1 MLELSGII
9 ILGILAQWSAWK
21 FKIPAIL
28 PLILIGLA
36 VGPIATLFTADG
48 GKLIE
53 PIWNGESGLFPG
65 QSLFYFVSLA
75 ISIILFEGGLTLRR
89 GEVLN
94 VGPVIVKL
102 ITISV
107 VVTFI
112 GAGVAAHFIFDLS
125 WEISFLFAALII
137 VTGPTV
143 ITPILR
149 NIPLKK
155 DVSTILKWEG
165 ILIDP
170 IGALVAVLVF
180 EFISAGA
187 GEEYTA
193 TALIEFGKIVLFG
206 FTFGFTFAHALAF
219 GIKKN
224 VIPHY
229 LLNVFTLA
237 TVLGVFVLADLF
249 AHESGLLAVVVMGM
263 VLGNINL
270 PNLKELL
277 YFKESLSV
285 LLISILFILLA
296 ANINIEDLLL
306 VYNWEALLLFVLV
319 VFVIRPVGV
328 FLSSMNS
335 SLKTNEKLFVSW
347 VGPRGIV
354 AAGIASLFGL
364 NLADQGVPG
373 AEYITPLVFMIVLGT
388 VLLNATTARM
398 FAKLVGVFLKNPEGI
413 LIIGASSISRL
424 IATYL
429 KKNKRHVVLLD
440 SNRNNIRKAK
450 ELGLDAIQGSVYEDD
465 LTNNIELNDIGYL
478 MGLTGNTDINK
489 MAIGK
494 FQKHFGENGSF
505 RILSQEEM
513 SDPENNPKE
522 GLFSPTDDYV
532 KLTEVAR
539 RHPKIQEV
547 RINSQEHYSGLIE
560 ITKTDADIIPLFVK
574 NNNGDLSI
582 IPSHSQ
588 EVEIEEGYML
598 VYLGKE
604 LKIENNAEKTDL
616 DDTVSEDEEDDGID
630 EAIKQSEKEEQEKE
644 EQEKEKKGKNQ
655 KNDETD

>member
-1 MLELSGII
+1 MLELAGII
-9 ILGILAQWSAWK
+9 ILGILAQWVAWK

-53 PIWNGESGLFPG
+53 PIWNGDSGLFPG
-65 QSLFYFVSLA
+65 ESLFYFVSLA

-102 ITISV
+102 ITVAVI
-107 VVTFI
+107 VTFI
-112 GAGVAAHFIFDLS
+112 GAGIAAHFIFDLS
-125 WEISFLFAALII
+125 WQISFLFAALII

-155 DVSTILKWEG
+155 DVSAILKWEG

-180 EFISAGA
+180 EFISAGE
-187 GEEYTA
+187 GKEFTE
-193 TALIEFGKIVLFG
+193 TALIGFGKIVLFG
-206 FTFGFTFAHALAF
+206 FTFGFTFAHGLALC
-219 GIKKN
+219 IKKN
-224 VIPHY
+224 IIPHY

-270 PNLKELL
+270 PNIKELL

-296 ANINIEDLLL
+296 ANINIDDLLL
-306 VYNWEALLLFVLV
+306 VYNWNALLLFTVV
-319 VFVIRPVGV
+319 VFLVRPLGV
-328 FLSSMNS
+328 FVSSINS
-335 SLKTNEKLFVSW
+335 SLKFNEKLFISW

-364 NLADQGVPG
+364 KLASQGIEG
-373 AEYITPLVFMIVLGT
+373 AEYITPLVFMVVLGT
-388 VLLNATTARM
+388 VLLNATTARF
-398 FAKLVGVFLKNPEGI
+398 FAQFVGVFLKHSEGI

-429 KKNKRHVVLLD
+429 KKNNRHVVLVD
-440 SNRNNIRKAK
+440 NNRTNVRKAK
-450 ELGLDAIQGSVYEDD
+450 ELGLEAIEGSVYEDE
-465 LTNNIELNDIGYL
+465 LINNIELNDVGYL
-478 MGLTGNTDINK
+478 MALTGNSEINN
-489 MAIGK
+489 MAIEK

-505 RILSQEEM
+505 RVVSSDEM

-522 GLFSPTDDYV
+522 GLFSHTDDYI

-539 RHPKIQEV
+539 KYPVIQEI
-547 RINSQEHYSGLIE
+547 RINSQEHYGGLIE
-560 ITKTDADIIPLFVK
+560 ITKTDPEIIPLFVK
-574 NNNGDLSI
+574 NNEGDLSI
-582 IPSHSQ
+582 IPSNSQ
-588 EVEIEEGYML
+588 DVEIEEGCML
-598 VYLGKE
+598 VYLGKTLE
-604 LKIENNAEKTDL
+604 LEETEEETDL
-616 DDTVSEDEEDDGID
+616 ENTVEEDDK
-630 EAIKQSEKEEQEKE
+630 KQEEE
-644 EQEKEKKGKNQ
+644 N
-655 KNDETD
+655 N